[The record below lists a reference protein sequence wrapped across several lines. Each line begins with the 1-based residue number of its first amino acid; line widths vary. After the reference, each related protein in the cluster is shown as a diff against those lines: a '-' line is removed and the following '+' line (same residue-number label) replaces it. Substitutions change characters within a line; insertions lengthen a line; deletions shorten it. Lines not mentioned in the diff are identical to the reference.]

1 MSKGRP
7 HRKHAKLS
15 RPTLGEF
22 GRFEWSIV
30 GMPSGEIQQLARELC
45 DLLQSTHRMAYVDA
59 DHKSTD
65 EAVAGED
72 LPETALGRGA
82 SMEVTDKIDFHRFDS
97 KSTFD
102 RYQFRQW
109 FNGEDLILV
118 NGNHFKAARQIV
130 VIDPRQEKSLQGK
143 LDRLTDVELL
153 LLADEGLEVPEF
165 LKEALPNWASLP
177 CHAVKDVEAIAGFL
191 RVRLEQLCPG
201 LAGLVLAGGRSQR
214 MGQDKGLLDYHG
226 KPQRVHLLELLDQY
240 CESVHLSVR
249 PGQIVAIDIPALE
262 DSFCNLG
269 PYGAILSAFRQQPD
283 YAWLVVAVD
292 LPLLGPHA
300 LEQLLAARNPSKV
313 ATAFYNPETDFPE
326 PLITI
331 WEPRAYPI
339 LLQFLAQGHSCPRK
353 VLIHSDIELV
363 TLDDPAV
370 LMNANRPEDVVLAK
384 EKLQRK

>member
-1 MSKGRP
+1 MSTARP

-15 RPTLGEF
+15 RPALGEF
-22 GRFEWSIV
+22 GRFEWSIL
-30 GMPSGEIQQLARELC
+30 GTPCGEIQRLARELC
-45 DLLQSTHRMAYVDA
+45 GLLQSTYRMAYVDA
-59 DHKSTD
+59 DHKNAD
-65 EAVAGED
+65 EAAASEG

-82 SMEVTDKIDFHRFDS
+82 SMGYTDKINFHRFDS

-102 RYQFRQW
+102 SYQFRQW

-118 NGNHFKAARQIV
+118 NGNHFQAARQIV
-130 VIDPRQEKSLQGK
+130 VIDPRKEQSLQRK

-153 LLADEGLEVPEF
+153 LLAEEGLEVPEF
-165 LKEALPNWASLP
+165 LKEALPDWASLP
-177 CHAVKDVEAIAGFL
+177 CHVMKDVEAISGFL
-191 RVRLEQLCPG
+191 RGRMAQLRPA

-240 CESVHLSVR
+240 CELVHLSVR
-249 PGQIVAIDIPALE
+249 PGQVVAIDMATLE
-262 DSFCNLG
+262 DSFCDLG

-353 VLIHSDIELV
+353 VLINSDIELV
-363 TLDDPAV
+363 TLEDPAV